1 MPSLRYVSNEY
12 ERHYRPRGYQRFKT
26 NNVASSSILSKIRQ
40 VSSEHFDRRI
50 RSLKNVMMMK
60 STKSEQHTTICQ
72 GEEILSVQEELHQ
85 ESSCEFSALN
95 GVTVIADESVC
106 QEDHGSDCSFS
117 QYTYKATDGY
127 QSGESNSRDVQRLC
141 EECKTFYKKLRTRKG
156 PAIIKDRRSTDPG
169 PWYGKSWI
177 FVNQSSARGSRKT
190 SKRSLESALKRLRD
204 LPISRCSP
212 PARPHWTCCRCHLF
226 LKRNIRLCKEA
237 QKTSIFKDQ
246 SKKKRK
252 LPNSGRKSKRPKKY
266 LPSNREEETEL
277 KIGQKARKTYSLD
290 SSQEEIANPE
300 IKRFK
305 LEVRNTGK
313 KTLLQN
319 TETSSNSV
327 HMTSSTF
334 EPMGHDARPTS
345 KYPVHAGSF
354 REQLEKLK
362 MGEIKSGIIK
372 EN

>member
-1 MPSLRYVSNEY
+1 MPSLGYVSNEY
-12 ERHYRPRGYQRFKT
+12 ERHYKPRGYQTFKT

-40 VSSEHFDRRI
+40 VSSEHFDRKM

-60 STKSEQHTTICQ
+60 STKSEQHTT
-72 GEEILSVQEELHQ
+72 
-85 ESSCEFSALN
+85 
-95 GVTVIADESVC
+95 VC
-106 QEDHGSDCSFS
+106 Q
-117 QYTYKATDGY
+117 
-127 QSGESNSRDVQRLC
+127 
-141 EECKTFYKKLRTRKG
+141 
-156 PAIIKDRRSTDPG
+156 DPG

-177 FVNQSSARGSRKT
+177 FVNQTSARGSRKT

-237 QKTSIFKDQ
+237 QKTSICKDR
-246 SKKKRK
+246 SKKNRK
-252 LPNSGRKSKRPKKY
+252 LPNSGRKSKRPNKY
-266 LPSNREEETEL
+266 LPSNREEETAL
-277 KIGQKARKTYSLD
+277 KIGQKARKTYSFVLD

-313 KTLLQN
+313 KILLQN